1 MTYPNRSPHGLP
13 EEPPSGQTS
22 SYGHSP
28 MSSHV
33 RGHRNSNQ
41 PSNTP
46 VRSHTLSSGAYPDE
60 MISQAEEQ
68 QSIYR
73 DHSTSGVDYEVEDY
87 HNPNPR
93 KRINPEPLD
102 NPKKRASVAVS
113 ILSAQGSSST
123 QNTRRLTS
131 ASAMSAVGASR
142 NATAQSQ
149 DAGYVLSSMLSA
161 SIKSQESS

>member
-13 EEPPSGQTS
+13 EDTPPGQTS

-41 PSNTP
+41 PLNTSVRSNTLP
-46 VRSHTLSSGAYPDE
+46 SGTYQDE

-73 DHSTSGVDYEVEDY
+73 DHSTSGVNDYDVEDY

-113 ILSAQGSSST
+113 FLSAI
-123 QNTRRLTS
+123 
-131 ASAMSAVGASR
+131 
-142 NATAQSQ
+142 TAL
-149 DAGYVLSSMLSA
+149 VLSSTHN
-161 SIKSQESS
+161 IQ